1 MKHSRKIL
9 NSFSE
14 RLRQRPFQPHVLLP
28 GGHVQ
33 TVFASQRRRRFP
45 YGWKKAGNEE
55 VEIESQARIEVVK
68 LLQPT
73 QAPALIVL
81 HGMTGS
87 FQSDYMQGF
96 SHKAWRRG
104 WSCFLPSL
112 YNTNYQLERP
122 VIFHAGASGPTR
134 QVIER
139 LVAQHSLHKVFLA
152 GVSMGANLLLKMLG
166 EWGGDQPDW
175 LAAAAAVSP
184 LCDMTV
190 SWQLMERPSNRI
202 YQIYFTGRLKELVRS
217 RSQHLGEF
225 VDLDKVLQIRT
236 IREFDQHFTVP
247 LGGFRDPEHYY
258 QEGSSSPLLD
268 RIQLPTLILHSKDDP
283 FLPWEPFVR
292 PPARSN
298 PNLLIHL
305 TERGG
310 HLGFV
315 ERTRQDVDRC
325 WFENRI
331 MEYFEMA
338 SQQGATES
346 QRAQRF

>member
-1 MKHSRKIL
+1 MKHAHRIL
-9 NSFSE
+9 DSFSR
-14 RLRQRPFQPHVLLP
+14 RLQQRPFLPHVLLP
-28 GGHVQ
+28 GGHIQ

-45 YGWKKAGNEE
+45 YGWEKDERAE
-55 VEIESQARIEVVK
+55 VEIKDQARVEVVK
-68 LLQPT
+68 LLRPRP
-73 QAPALIVL
+73 APALIVL

-87 FQSDYMQGF
+87 CQSDYMQGF
-96 SHKAWRRG
+96 SHKAWRRS
-104 WSCFLPSL
+104 WNCFLPNL
-112 YNTNYQLERP
+112 YNTNYELSHP
-122 VIFHAGASGPTR
+122 VIFHAGASGLAR

-139 LVAQHSLHKVFLA
+139 LVKLHSLRKVFLA

-166 EWGGDQPDW
+166 EWGGQAPGW

-217 RSQHLGEF
+217 RSKHLGKF
-225 VDLDKVLQIRT
+225 VDLEKVMQIRT

-247 LGGFRDPEHYY
+247 LGGFKDPYHYY
-258 QEGSSSPLLD
+258 EEGSSSPLLD
-268 RIQLPTLILHSKDDP
+268 KIRVPTLILHSKDDP

-292 PPARSN
+292 PQARSN

-315 ERTRQDVDRC
+315 ERTRQDIDRC

-338 SQQGATES
+338 STEQGGTKS
-346 QRAQRF
+346 S